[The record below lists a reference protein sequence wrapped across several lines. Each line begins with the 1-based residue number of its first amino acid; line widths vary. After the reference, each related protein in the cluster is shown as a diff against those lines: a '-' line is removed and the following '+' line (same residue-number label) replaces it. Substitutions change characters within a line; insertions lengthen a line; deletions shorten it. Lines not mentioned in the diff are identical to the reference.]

1 MTLVTYIT
9 IMISFYVQLSCASTS
24 PVLSDRSRFR
34 RYFQLQPSMVDIA
47 NGYIGVFRLYGWRHV
62 TLIVQE
68 ENLFTEVNNLT
79 MKIFIIIIVTMIHM
93 QMTRRLKELLTDE
106 DPTKRILYREDI
118 FSTNIGLS
126 DLKVVPFSVS
136 RSP

>member
-1 MTLVTYIT
+1 MT
-9 IMISFYVQLSCASTS
+9 SHVQLSCASTS

-34 RYFQLQPSMVDIA
+34 RYFQLLPSMVEIP
-47 NGYIGVFRLYGWRHV
+47 NSYIGVFRLYGWRHV

-68 ENLFTEVNNLT
+68 ENLFTEVNNLAY
-79 MKIFIIIIVTMIHM
+79 KNFQIIASINNP
-93 QMTRRLKELLTDE
+93 QMTRRLKELLTDK
-106 DPTKRILYREDI
+106 DPTKRILYREDT

-136 RSP
+136 

>member
-1 MTLVTYIT
+1 MHSSTKSILRRSTRSWLSLEQGAHQLLSQLLRFHISSISHRCKIKFVALTLVTYIT

-79 MKIFIIIIVTMIHM
+79 MKIF
-93 QMTRRLKELLTDE
+93 R
-106 DPTKRILYREDI
+106 
-118 FSTNIGLS
+118 
-126 DLKVVPFSVS
+126 
-136 RSP
+136 